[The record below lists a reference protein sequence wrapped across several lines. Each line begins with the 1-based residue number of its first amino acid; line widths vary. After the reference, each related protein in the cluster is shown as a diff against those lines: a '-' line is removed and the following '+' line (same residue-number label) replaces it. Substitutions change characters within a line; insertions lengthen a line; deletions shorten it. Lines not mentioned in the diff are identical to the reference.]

1 MNFKV
6 FGLVMEDIM
15 QKVTEDMQKAGFD
28 IDSITMRVELMQII
42 LNEKLS
48 RAEVGIIKGKIER
61 WLEDNKQ
68 LFEKLYKVKLDK
80 FLIVEEV

>member
-6 FGLVMEDIM
+6 FGLILEDVM

-28 IDSITMRVELMQII
+28 IDSITMRVELMQIT

>member
-1 MNFKV
+1 
-6 FGLVMEDIM
+6 MEDIM

>member
-6 FGLVMEDIM
+6 FGLVMKNIM

-28 IDSITMRVELMQII
+28 IDSITMRVELMQIT

-61 WLEDNKQ
+61 WLMDNKQ
-68 LFEKLYKVKLDK
+68 LFEKLYKVKLDD
-80 FLIVEEV
+80 FLIVEEE

>member
-1 MNFKV
+1 
-6 FGLVMEDIM
+6 MEDVM

-28 IDSITMRVELMQII
+28 IDSITMRVELMQIT
-42 LNEKLS
+42 LNKKLS

-80 FLIVEEV
+80 FLIVEGD